1 MYAYNYTFL
10 ENYFVET
17 DFEEAEF
24 KRFQKSFS
32 YFAYGT
38 IIADIT
44 HLNNAIFIYS
54 ATVVFSNDSS
64 SDSCVVMFTDN
75 LGYLTATTKIVN
87 RYVGTLV
94 YIYM

>member
-17 DFEEAEF
+17 DFEEDELE
-24 KRFQKSFS
+24 RFQKSFS
-32 YFAYGT
+32 YSTYGT
-38 IIADIT
+38 IIADII
-44 HLNNAIFIYS
+44 HLNNTVFVYS

-87 RYVGTLV
+87 R
-94 YIYM
+94 